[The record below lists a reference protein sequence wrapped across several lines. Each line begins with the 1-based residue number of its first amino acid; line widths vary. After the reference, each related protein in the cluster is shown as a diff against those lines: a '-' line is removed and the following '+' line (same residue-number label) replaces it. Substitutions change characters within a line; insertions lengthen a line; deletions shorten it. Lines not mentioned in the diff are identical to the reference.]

1 MIRIFCTNTGT
12 SREFQEGASLLEI
25 SEGFGFDEPFRI
37 LAAKV
42 NNVAQGLRFRAYHN
56 LNVEFVDYKAYIGRE
71 FYCRSLCLL
80 LHKAAGDIF
89 PGSTLTIKR
98 PISKGY
104 FCDLVKADGTPTSE
118 KDADAIRSRMEELVA
133 LNMPIRR
140 HELQT
145 DEAIRIFR
153 KNGREDTAKLLE
165 TSGDVY
171 TTCYSLDGTM
181 DYYYDELVP
190 FTGYLK
196 VFGLIPYEHGLLLRV
211 PDRHNPT
218 ELAPMFHQPK
228 TFEVF
233 KEASIWNSFMD
244 LANVGDVN
252 EQILS
257 GNASD
262 LIRIAEALQEKKIV
276 RIAEEIEK
284 RHSDRENPVQLV
296 LITGPS
302 SSGKSTFCKRLSTQL
317 KACGLHPVSFSTDD
331 YFVNRVDT
339 PLLPDGSYDFDN
351 FETVDYRCLQSDL
364 LKLLGGEEVDVPQY
378 NFVTGEK
385 EYHGKK
391 KKLGERSVVL
401 LEGIHAL
408 NPRLTAGVDDA
419 CKFRLFIEPMTQPE
433 VFATTRLPSTDARL
447 LRRIVRDN
455 QFRKMDP
462 AETFR
467 MWPKVLAG
475 EEKWINPFRGEAD
488 AEFDSALPYEL
499 AVLKPYVSGLLVRV
513 LKKDPSNLKAQA
525 LAELLEL
532 VCATD
537 PVKVPGDSIL
547 RETIGCSQLDY

>member
-25 SEGFGFDEPFRI
+25 SEGFGFDEPFKI

-104 FCDLVKADGTPTSE
+104 FCDLVKADGTPTEE

-218 ELAPMFHQPK
+218 ELAPMYHQPK

-351 FETVDYRCLQSDL
+351 F
-364 LKLLGGEEVDVPQY
+364 
-378 NFVTGEK
+378 
-385 EYHGKK
+385 
-391 KKLGERSVVL
+391 
-401 LEGIHAL
+401 
-408 NPRLTAGVDDA
+408 
-419 CKFRLFIEPMTQPE
+419 
-433 VFATTRLPSTDARL
+433 
-447 LRRIVRDN
+447 
-455 QFRKMDP
+455 
-462 AETFR
+462 
-467 MWPKVLAG
+467 
-475 EEKWINPFRGEAD
+475 
-488 AEFDSALPYEL
+488 
-499 AVLKPYVSGLLVRV
+499 
-513 LKKDPSNLKAQA
+513 
-525 LAELLEL
+525 
-532 VCATD
+532 
-537 PVKVPGDSIL
+537 
-547 RETIGCSQLDY
+547 